1 MSKKNL
7 DQKGRIRNKIVSFRM
22 SEEEVKLLD
31 RRVLLSGLT
40 KQDYIINSLLGKEIA
55 VYGNPYVF
63 RSLHDELMKLINIYG
78 MKIEDE
84 DDEEIIALTLKTIL
98 AMRKKRKNRDFS
110 AVKCFQKCFHR
121 YIEKCSK
128 AHETGLFSCCGNNY
142 S

>member
-31 RRVLLSGLT
+31 RRVLLSGLK

-98 AMRKKRKNRDFS
+98 AMRKKGKTEIFP
-110 AVKCFQKCFHR
+110 Q
-121 YIEKCSK
+121 
-128 AHETGLFSCCGNNY
+128 
-142 S
+142 

>member
-84 DDEEIIALTLKTIL
+84 DAEEIIALTLKTIL
-98 AMRKKRKNRDFS
+98 AMRKKGKTEIFP
-110 AVKCFQKCFHR
+110 Q
-121 YIEKCSK
+121 
-128 AHETGLFSCCGNNY
+128 
-142 S
+142 

>member
-40 KQDYIINSLLGKEIA
+40 KQDYIINSLLGKQIA

-98 AMRKKRKNRDFS
+98 AMRKKGKTEIFP
-110 AVKCFQKCFHR
+110 Q
-121 YIEKCSK
+121 
-128 AHETGLFSCCGNNY
+128 
-142 S
+142 

>member
-78 MKIEDE
+78 MKIEYE

-98 AMRKKRKNRDFS
+98 AMRKKGKTEIFP
-110 AVKCFQKCFHR
+110 Q
-121 YIEKCSK
+121 
-128 AHETGLFSCCGNNY
+128 
-142 S
+142 

>member
-40 KQDYIINSLLGKEIA
+40 KQDYIINSLLGKDIA

-98 AMRKKRKNRDFS
+98 AMRKKGKTEIFP
-110 AVKCFQKCFHR
+110 Q
-121 YIEKCSK
+121 
-128 AHETGLFSCCGNNY
+128 
-142 S
+142 

>member
-40 KQDYIINSLLGKEIA
+40 KQDYIINSLLGKEIV

-98 AMRKKRKNRDFS
+98 AMRKKGKTEIFP
-110 AVKCFQKCFHR
+110 Q
-121 YIEKCSK
+121 
-128 AHETGLFSCCGNNY
+128 
-142 S
+142 